1 VLERQLVKRVLEGD
15 PVAQR
20 QFYDTQVDRVY
31 RLAFRMTGDDE
42 SARECT
48 QETFIKAFAK
58 LDSFRGDA
66 ALATWMFTVAT
77 TITLGWLRKMKRFD
91 QREVDLE
98 VAEKKATAGS
108 AVEPMLDSAIR
119 SAINGLTEG
128 YKTVVIMHDIE
139 GYTHEEIGRALGIA
153 TGTSKVRLSRA
164 RVQLRGMLSDYAEEF
179 AS

>member
-1 VLERQLVKRVLEGD
+1 MLEKQLVKSVLEGD

-20 QFYDTQVDRVY
+20 QFYDTHVDRVY

-58 LDSFRGDA
+58 LGSFRGEA
-66 ALATWMFTVAT
+66 ALSTWMHTVAT
-77 TITLGWLRKMKRFD
+77 SITLGWLRKMKRFN
-91 QREVDLE
+91 QREVDIE
-98 VAEKKATAGS
+98 KAEHATVAGNAKD
-108 AVEPMLDSAIR
+108 VLLDSAIR
-119 SAINGLTEG
+119 GAIDRLSEI
-128 YKTVVIMHDIE
+128 YKPVVVMHDIE

-153 TGTSKVRLSRA
+153 VGTSKVRLARA

>member
-20 QFYDTQVDRVY
+20 QFYDTHVDRVY
-31 RLAFRMTGDDE
+31 RLAFRITGDDE

-58 LDSFRGDA
+58 LGSFRGEA
-66 ALATWMFTVAT
+66 ALSTWMHTVAT
-77 TITLGWLRKMKRFD
+77 SITLGWLRKTKRFD
-91 QREVDLE
+91 QREVNLE
-98 VAEKKATAGS
+98 TVDQTAMVGKAK
-108 AVEPMLDSAIR
+108 EPMLDVAI
-119 SAINGLTEG
+119 SGAINRLSDG

-164 RVQLRGMLSDYAEEF
+164 RVQLRGWLSDFAEEF